1 MAGLNL
7 MEELKGVNLQQ
18 YKTDIGFRTLVESV
32 EENLYIIPKYQRK
45 YRWSKEQVTALVESL
60 ICGFPIPPIY
70 TCRNEKNQLE
80 ILDGQQRVMSLFF
93 YYIGYYLD
101 KRKNSAIDF
110 SNLEIEGD
118 SFKQALMSHFALEEL
133 HVQLERK
140 ERELISVDY
149 ADLPVEVKRRVDYTP
164 ITVIEIKIDD
174 EQQRAKALRQIF
186 ANLNRGGT
194 LLSAQE
200 QRNGIYGC
208 SFYDMLQEIN
218 RKNECWRKLWGRE
231 DAKERDME
239 ALLRFCALRK
249 YVSVRR
255 TGMFTFDFVIEGYNG
270 SYMKLLDRF
279 SEEVMKFNKEQIIE
293 YENSLLQFF
302 ELFAVNTTQASKIA
316 LLEGFYII
324 YEKKHIHKQITSEI
338 YNKILN
344 HEQYKKNTRQGTVKL
359 SNMNE
364 RWKAVYEIW
373 IGGDE

>member
-293 YENSLLQFF
+293 YENSLLRFF

>member
-1 MAGLNL
+1 MT
-7 MEELKGVNLQQ
+7 GVQTCALP
-18 YKTDIGFRTLVESV
+18 IF
-32 EENLYIIPKYQRK
+32 
-45 YRWSKEQVTALVESL
+45 TALVESL

-293 YENSLLQFF
+293 YENSLLRFF